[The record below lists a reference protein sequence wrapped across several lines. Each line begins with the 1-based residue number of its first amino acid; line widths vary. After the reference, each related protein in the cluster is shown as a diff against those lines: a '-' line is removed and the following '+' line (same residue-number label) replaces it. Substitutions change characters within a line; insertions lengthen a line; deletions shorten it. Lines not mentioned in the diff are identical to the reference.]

1 MMKKE
6 WIKLLA
12 LPVLAA
18 GIALMAQETPP
29 AAPAGQEEVGID
41 EKLGAQLPLNVAL
54 KDEEGNP
61 ITLGQVIDKPTI
73 LTLNYFRCAGI
84 CTPILNSV
92 ADIINKLQEEPGR
105 DYQIVTI
112 SFDPTD
118 TPDMALHKK
127 ANYLKQLKRPIPP
140 QGWRF
145 FTGEAA
151 NTKAVCD
158 AVGFTFKRDKD
169 QYVHPGA
176 IFILSPKGKVT
187 RYMYGTTYLPADVTM
202 ALAEAAKGQAEPTI
216 NRFLQFCF
224 SYDPAGKRYVFSI
237 TRAAGVFVILF
248 AAAFVIFL
256 LVKRKRGDAPQEG
269 GSS

>member
-1 MMKKE
+1 MKTK
-6 WIKLLA
+6 WSTLLA
-12 LPVLAA
+12 LPVLVAGLSLAA
-18 GIALMAQETPP
+18 QAPP
-29 AAPAGQEEVGID
+29 AAPAPEAPGEVGIE
-41 EKLGAQLPLNVAL
+41 EKLGAQVPLNVEL
-54 KDEEGNP
+54 KDEDGNP

-92 ADIINKLQEEPGR
+92 ADLIGKLQMEPGR
-105 DYQIVTI
+105 DYQVVTI

-127 ANYLKQLKRPIPP
+127 ANYLKQLKRPVPP
-140 QGWRF
+140 QAWRF

-151 NTKAVCD
+151 NTKAICD
-158 AVGFTFKRDKD
+158 AVGFGFKKDKD

-202 ALAEAAKGQAEPTI
+202 ALGEAAKGQAEPTI

-224 SYDPAGKRYVFSI
+224 SYDPKGQRYVFSI
-237 TRAAGVFVILF
+237 TRAAGVFIILF
-248 AAAFVIFL
+248 AAVFVAFL
-256 LVKRKRGDAPQEG
+256 LLKKRKGGEEG
-269 GSS
+269 GAA